1 MFYLLVKV
9 SFAYLPI
16 SLKSLCCS
24 VLFYLQKDNFVQF
37 YSVLSDFHP
46 MANDDYVTR
55 LDEFSVIL
63 FYLHKVTSLGEI
75 AKICSYLPHINLNVP
90 N

>member
-9 SFAYLPI
+9 SFAYLLPV
-16 SLKSLCCS
+16 SLNRCAF
-24 VLFYLQKDNFVQF
+24 LFYLQNDKFVQC

-46 MANDDYVTR
+46 MANDDHVTCLR
-55 LDEFSVIL
+55 EFSVIL
-63 FYLHKVTSLGEI
+63 FYLHKVTILGEI
-75 AKICSYLPHINLNVP
+75 AKNCSYLPYINLNFL